1 MSTDDQPTD
10 DPLPEPL
17 AALLRSHPEAAFDY
31 LEFRLI
37 VAGMAARMAAERATE
52 EDRTAMTRAFQ
63 AVAAAHGTDDPSD
76 EAEADAEFHLSLY
89 AASHNTVMQHIMRSV
104 FQLLRHDVFYD
115 RRRLYQREGVRELLL
130 RQHKAIFDAI
140 MARDPESAR
149 AAAEKHILYARDA
162 LQESRVSE
170 QRLEVSLR
178 RIGRDSL
185 AAVSDREAQ

>member
-1 MSTDDQPTD
+1 
-10 DPLPEPL
+10 
-17 AALLRSHPEAAFDY
+17 
-31 LEFRLI
+31 
-37 VAGMAARMAAERATE
+37 
-52 EDRTAMTRAFQ
+52 
-63 AVAAAHGTDDPSD
+63 
-76 EAEADAEFHLSLY
+76 
-89 AASHNTVMQHIMRSV
+89 MQHIMRSV

>member
-1 MSTDDQPTD
+1 MSTDDTP
-10 DPLPEPL
+10 PNPAPEPL
-17 AALLRSHPEAAFDY
+17 AALLRSHPKAAFDY

-37 VAGMAARMAAERATE
+37 VASLAARMAAEQATE
-52 EDRTAMTRAFQ
+52 DDRDALTRAFQ
-63 AVAAAHGTDDPSD
+63 AVETTHGADDPSD
-76 EAEADAEFHLSLY
+76 EAEADAEFHLAIY

-104 FQLLRHDVFYD
+104 FQLLRLDIFYD
-115 RRRLYQREGVRELLL
+115 RRRLYRREGVRDSLL
-130 RQHKAIFDAI
+130 RQHKAIYDAI

-149 AAAEKHILYARDA
+149 AAAETHILYARDV